1 MKRVTAALAISALIV
16 LAPLPA
22 VGHTDKQLK
31 AWKKDWKAR
40 YALVNVEAV
49 AALDGELLSMLQH
62 LDAERTD
69 MESRHKCQL
78 LKKNCPSPVRRGI
91 TPHRN
96 YSPGVEQWRELV
108 KSIFPAAQVNKAMA
122 VMKCESNGNPNADNP
137 RSSALGLWQFLKD
150 TWNRTADRIGA
161 PPYPAGAR
169 DPEWSTRGAYDLW
182 KRFGWS
188 PWSCA

>member
-1 MKRVTAALAISALIV
+1 MRRVTATLAILALTV

-22 VGHTDKQLK
+22 DGHTDKQLK

-40 YALVNVEAV
+40 YTLVNAEAV
-49 AALDGELLSMLQH
+49 NALDGELLAMLAH
-62 LDAERTD
+62 LDAEKAD

-78 LKKNCPSPVRRGI
+78 LKQCPKPKPVTRRYGK
-91 TPHRN
+91 
-96 YSPGVEQWRELV
+96 GVEQWRPLV
-108 KSIFPAAQVNKAMA
+108 ASIFPANQVNKALA
-122 VMKCESNGNPNADNP
+122 VMRCESNGNPNADNP

-161 PPYPAGAR
+161 PPYPAGAL

-182 KRFGWS
+182 KRSGWS